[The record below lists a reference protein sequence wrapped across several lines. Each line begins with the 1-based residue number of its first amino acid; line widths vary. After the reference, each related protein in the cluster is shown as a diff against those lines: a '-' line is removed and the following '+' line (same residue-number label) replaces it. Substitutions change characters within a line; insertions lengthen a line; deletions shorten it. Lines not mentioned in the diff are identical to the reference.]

1 MVKVAAKVCVL
12 GSEVKTNL
20 FGDEDPIGKIIRIN
34 KIPFRVIG
42 VLESKGESGGWFNR
56 DDMIAAPYTSV
67 QKRLLGLDHI
77 QSIDV
82 SAVSMNQTEEAMRQI
97 EELLRVRH
105 KIAPG
110 AEDDFN
116 VRNWS
121 EIAESAA
128 ASTRI
133 LTILLGGIASVSL
146 LVGGIGIMN
155 IMLVSVTERIREI
168 GIRMSIGAREKRWSA
183 GDWAGYTYL
192 SAHIPFCRLENSG
205 FPRGNFACF
214 SFFCLS
220 GHLFWL
226 LSRPQSLK
234 IRSD

>member
-168 GIRMSIGAREKRWSA
+168 GIRMSIGAREKLW
-183 GDWAGYTYL
+183 
-192 SAHIPFCRLENSG
+192 
-205 FPRGNFACF
+205 F
-214 SFFCLS
+214 SVC
-220 GHLFWL
+220 
-226 LSRPQSLK
+226 
-234 IRSD
+234 